1 MSWLIF
7 RAKFP
12 VWCKGILHARN
23 RPTDFSAWLPV
34 GGPAAEKP
42 CELNKSSIQTTAWP
56 RPCLKECPAVVFSIE
71 WFLPCLLQSVNW
83 ETHLTRNSSGPLEW
97 CWGLGLSVWPVGPKG
112 VHNVYHLKA
121 AIWRKTTK
129 EGAPGKVISLGV
141 CAPKENMTTAASSSQ
156 RGRAERR
163 QGAACWCPVPL
174 LDVGPPFGVPCYCG
188 GFMGGETPH
197 LSLFSCIA
205 CFSKAG
211 WRVPSYCSFCFPSE
225 ANYIISNSKLNL
237 VCLVHDHLTEE
248 WQGRSKEKPCVNE
261 RIEWENK
268 RNTGSTIFFSFPC
281 NFHFLLLK

>member
-83 ETHLTRNSSGPLEW
+83 ETHLIRNLSGSLER

-112 VHNVYHLKA
+112 VHNIYYLKA

-129 EGAPGKVISLGV
+129 ERAPGKVISLGV

-156 RGRAERR
+156 RGRAEGR
-163 QGAACWCPVPL
+163 QGAATVCL
-174 LDVGPPFGVPCYCG
+174 L
-188 GFMGGETPH
+188 M
-197 LSLFSCIA
+197 S
-205 CFSKAG
+205 
-211 WRVPSYCSFCFPSE
+211 CSFARCRPTLRC
-225 ANYIISNSKLNL
+225 A
-237 VCLVHDHLTEE
+237 
-248 WQGRSKEKPCVNE
+248 
-261 RIEWENK
+261 
-268 RNTGSTIFFSFPC
+268 
-281 NFHFLLLK
+281 LLLWWFHGRWDPSSVPVLLHCLFFKGRMKSAILLLLLLSFWG